1 MKILELATKLK
12 AIYDEKGDI
21 NVMVLDDNND
31 PYEVSSVSFGV
42 AKKGQYPEDYDMP
55 AGFTFVDL
63 GVGYQKMSKEMTLSL
78 TKDEVEILEDAR
90 VSHLGS
96 ES

>member
-21 NVMVLDDNND
+21 DVMVLDDHAD
-31 PYEVSSVSFGV
+31 PYAVEGV
-42 AKKGQYPEDYDMP
+42 TVTVVEEGQYPEDYDMP

-63 GVGYQKMSKEMTLSL
+63 AVDL
-78 TKDEVEILEDAR
+78 
-90 VSHLGS
+90 
-96 ES
+96 

>member
-21 NVMVLDDNND
+21 DVMIFDSCDD
-31 PYEVSSVSFGV
+31 PYSVSSVSFAVAGV
-42 AKKGQYPEDYDMP
+42 REYPEDYDMP

-63 GVGYQKMSKEMTLSL
+63 GIDY
-78 TKDEVEILEDAR
+78 
-90 VSHLGS
+90 
-96 ES
+96 

>member
-55 AGFTFVDL
+55 AGFTFVNL
-63 GVGYQKMSKEMTLSL
+63 GVGKEMTLSL
-78 TKDEVEILEDAR
+78 TKDEVEILEDAL
-90 VSHLGS
+90 VSHLGP

>member
-21 NVMVLDDNND
+21 DVMVFDDRND
-31 PYEVSSVSFGV
+31 PYEVSSVSFAV
-42 AKKGQYPEDYDMP
+42 AAERQYPKDYDMP

-63 GVGYQKMSKEMTLSL
+63 GIDY
-78 TKDEVEILEDAR
+78 
-90 VSHLGS
+90 
-96 ES
+96 